1 MTPTGGKA
9 SAPAAVPG
17 DRLDDLFDG
26 PLEEFTSKR
35 NKLEKELRADG
46 EAKGAEWVKALRKP
60 TRAAWIVNQLGA
72 RKRKEL
78 DAALERGEELRGLQE
93 GMLAGEVDR
102 DRLRQAAHA
111 EQDAIAA
118 LMKTAEAIAREHG
131 AGSQVIDR
139 VAETLQAASSD
150 PEVADAI
157 ARGRLQREARAS
169 SLGLVG
175 PATAPPPAR
184 KPARKGG
191 KAKPAAGGKREA
203 ARAAK
208 AEQRDRDARREE
220 AKRRRAAERTLATA
234 ERRIERERGVAERL
248 REQLAD
254 RESRIAETEAEAER
268 ARKELEELG

>member
-1 MTPTGGKA
+1 MTPTGGEE

-17 DRLDDLFDG
+17 DRLDALYHG
-26 PLEEFTSKR
+26 PLDEFTAKR
-35 NKLEKELRADG
+35 NELAKELRAGG
-46 EAKGAEWVKALRKP
+46 EPEAADWLKALRKP
-60 TRAAWIVNQLGA
+60 TRAAWIVNQLRA
-72 RKRKEL
+72 RKRKDL
-78 DAALERGEELRGLQE
+78 NAVLERGEELRGLQE
-93 GMLAGEVDR
+93 GVLAGEVDR
-102 DRLRQAAHA
+102 DRLREAAHA
-111 EQDAIAA
+111 EQEAIAA
-118 LMKTAEAIAREHG
+118 LMKTAEAIGREHG
-131 AGSQVIDR
+131 AGAQVFDR

-157 ARGRLQREARAS
+157 ADGRLEREARAS

-175 PATAPPPAR
+175 PATGRPPAR
-184 KPARKGG
+184 TPSGKGG

-220 AKRRRAAERTLATA
+220 AKRRRAAERKLATA